1 MRVVGHQAVR
11 SHGHAVRAGGL
22 QKLLERILTDARLC
36 EESLP
41 LVRGER
47 QEILVLA
54 NVGEVSK
61 TSRSC
66 HGNGTGARTVTRQGG
81 GQGAGVNPCR
91 TSSAVG
97 GGRGRGKPLPHIVGG
112 GGSVCGGA
120 LCPALCDLVVQVRGR
135 DDASVEVVQIELL
148 VRRMR

>member
-61 TSRSC
+61 TSRW
-66 HGNGTGARTVTRQGG
+66 GQGRGTGARTVTRQGG
-81 GQGAGVNPCR
+81 GEGA
-91 TSSAVG
+91 A
-97 GGRGRGKPLPHIVGG
+97 GRGKPLRNIVGG
-112 GGSVCGGA
+112 RGGQGQG
-120 LCPALCDLVVQVRGR
+120 QG
-135 DDASVEVVQIELL
+135 
-148 VRRMR
+148 